1 MGGPVRGGQQEVQ
14 ERLAAE
20 PVGSDLY
27 VPVPAEGPGPCGEKV
42 AREDPRDQ
50 ALEAV
55 LEEELNGERV
65 L

>member
-20 PVGSDLY
+20 PVGPDLH
-27 VPVPAEGPGPCGEKV
+27 VAVPAEGPGPCGEKA

>member
-1 MGGPVRGGQQEVQ
+1 MQ

-20 PVGSDLY
+20 PVGPDLH
-27 VPVPAEGPGPCGEKV
+27 VAVPAEGPGPCGEKA